1 MEPNTRPLN
10 LECAPKAVADNLG
23 PMPHRER
30 TILCQTNRGEAF
42 GGLADDSMKSLSLI
56 HI

>member
-42 GGLADDSMKSLSLI
+42 WG
-56 HI
+56 